1 MTHLK
6 ADSFEHLYAEK
17 EADLEQH
24 TLELPA
30 EDVDNLIQ
38 ITSSR
43 YNVSLVQAN
52 KFFPGL
58 D

>member
-17 EADLEQH
+17 KADLEQH
-24 TLELPA
+24 ALELPA

-38 ITSSR
+38 LHPVGTTW
-43 YNVSLVQAN
+43 A
-52 KFFPGL
+52 
-58 D
+58 